1 MFPSP
6 KRVPPPEIKV
16 YKSNTATINFDN
28 LKFNDKSK
36 TTLDD
41 GESILFIV
49 KSQLG
54 NTVLSKTLVSD
65 EGAETPIQFDLV
77 PDDTIN
83 LHAPYVYDYSISL
96 FTRGQEDFFTLQ
108 KGNFILMNPI
118 GTILDIDNN

>member
-6 KRVPPPEIKV
+6 KRVVPPEIRV
-16 YKSNTATINFDN
+16 YKSNTVTITFNN
-28 LKFNDKSK
+28 LQFNGESK
-36 TTLDD
+36 TTLGSD
-41 GESILFIV
+41 ESILFIV

-54 NTVLSKTLVSD
+54 TTVLSKTLVG
-65 EGAETPIQFDLV
+65 EENVETPIQFDLV

-83 LHAPYVYDYSISL
+83 LHAPYVYDYSLSL
-96 FTRGQEDFFTLQ
+96 FSQGQEDFFTLQ